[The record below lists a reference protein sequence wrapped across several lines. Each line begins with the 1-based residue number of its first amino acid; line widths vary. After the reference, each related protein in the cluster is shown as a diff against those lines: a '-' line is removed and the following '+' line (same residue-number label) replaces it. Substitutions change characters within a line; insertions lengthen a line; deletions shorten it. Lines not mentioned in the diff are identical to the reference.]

1 MGTKQVRISDPD
13 QIRKRIQEFVGK
25 TINIVLTNGMIMTGK
40 LTTTRQTEV
49 VLQNMRHK
57 NTPYSFSSIA
67 EIYFDSLV

>member
-25 TINIVLTNGMIMTGK
+25 PINLVLTNGMIMTGK
-40 LTTTRQTEV
+40 LTATRQTEV
-49 VLQNMRHK
+49 ILQNMRLK
-57 NTPYSFSSIA
+57 NISYSFNSIA